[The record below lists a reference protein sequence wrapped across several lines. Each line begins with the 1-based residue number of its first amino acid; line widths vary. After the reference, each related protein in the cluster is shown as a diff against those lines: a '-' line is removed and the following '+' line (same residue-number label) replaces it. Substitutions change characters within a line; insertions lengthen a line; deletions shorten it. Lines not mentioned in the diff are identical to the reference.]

1 MEIALIL
8 SGEHKTLPP
17 SEVKSLLEAENTK
30 YKIKYHR
37 DKLMI
42 LEIQTD
48 KIPNLSRLAYT
59 HEISQVISKTTPRK
73 FEEKIRSIPWEK
85 IIEDNFAV
93 RAKKIEKTTT
103 DSPIIEKRTGTIIKK
118 SHPHLQVNLES
129 PKTLIRL
136 MIEKD
141 KIFITKRLYKIDK
154 KHFNVAK
161 PHKRPFFYP
170 GSMSPKLARCM
181 VNLSGVRKGERLLD
195 PFCGTGG
202 ILIEAGIVGAKII
215 GADIDPK
222 MIKGTEKNLKYYGIR
237 DYELIMADARS
248 LKLEKPVKAIVT
260 DPPYGISAS
269 TRGEKQ
275 EKLYKEFLKTAKYNL
290 QEDGRICI
298 ATPHYLQLEN
308 ITDEFK
314 IKEKHAIRMH
324 KSLTRLIYTLEK
336 DSGGSHHCK

>member
-1 MEIALIL
+1 MEIAMIL

-17 SEVKSLLEAENTK
+17 SEIKNLLEAENTK
-30 YKIKYHR
+30 YKVKYHR
-37 DKLMI
+37 NKLLT
-42 LEIQTD
+42 LEVQAD
-48 KIPNLSRLAYT
+48 KIPTLSRLAYT
-59 HEISQVISKTTPRK
+59 HEISQIISKTTPRK
-73 FEEKIRSIPWEK
+73 LENTIKSIPWDK
-85 IIEDNFAV
+85 LIEDDFAV
-93 RAKKIEKTTT
+93 RAKKIEKTPI
-103 DSPIIEKRTGTIIKK
+103 DSPIIEKKIGTIIKK
-118 SHPHLQVNLES
+118 GHPHLQVNLENPS
-129 PKTLIRL
+129 TLIRL
-136 MIEKD
+136 IMEKD

-154 KHFNVAK
+154 KHFNRAK

-181 VNLSGVRKGERLLD
+181 VNLSGAREGERLLD

-202 ILIEAGIVGAKII
+202 ILIEAGIIGAKVI

-222 MIKGTEKNLKYYGIR
+222 MIKGAEKNLKYYGIR
-237 DYELIMADARS
+237 DYELINADARS

-275 EKLYKEFLKTAKYNL
+275 EKLYREFLKTAKYNL

-308 ITDEFK
+308 ITDKFT

-324 KSLTRLIYTLEK
+324 KSLTRIIYILEK
-336 DSGGSHHCK
+336 SGGSNHCK

>member
-17 SEVKSLLEAENTK
+17 SEVKNLLKTEYKVRYCAE
-30 YKIKYHR
+30 
-37 DKLMI
+37 KLMI
-42 LEIQTD
+42 LDIPQE
-48 KIPNLSRLAYT
+48 KIPILSRLAYT
-59 HEISQVISKTTPRK
+59 HEICQVISTTTPRRLNRIK
-73 FEEKIRSIPWEK
+73 SLPWEHLIK
-85 IIEDNFAV
+85 DNFAV
-93 RAKKIEKTTT
+93 RVKKIDKTSI
-103 DSPIIEKRTGTIIKK
+103 DSPIIEKRVGAIIKRE
-118 SHPHLQVNLES
+118 HPHLQVKLEN
-129 PKTLIRL
+129 PRTLIRL
-136 MIEKD
+136 LIKKD

-154 KHFNVAK
+154 KHFNMAK

-181 VNLSGVRKGERLLD
+181 VNLSGVREGETLLD

-202 ILIEAGIVGAKII
+202 ILIEAGIIGARVI

-222 MIKGTEKNLKYYGIR
+222 MVKGTEENLKYYGIK
-237 DYELIMADARS
+237 DYKIIRADAKK

-298 ATPHYLQLEN
+298 ATPHKLHLEK
-308 ITDEFK
+308 IIDEKFT

-324 KSLTRLIYTLEK
+324 KSLTRIIYLIKKGDL
-336 DSGGSHHCK
+336 

>member
-1 MEIALIL
+1 MEIAVIL

-17 SEVKSLLEAENTK
+17 SEVKNLLEAENAK
-30 YKIKYHR
+30 YRIKYHR
-37 DKLMI
+37 DKLMT
-42 LEIQTD
+42 LEVQAD
-48 KIPNLSRLAYT
+48 KIPTLSRLAYT
-59 HEISQVISKTTPRK
+59 HEISQIISKTTPENLDK
-73 FEEKIRSIPWEK
+73 TIKSIPWERL
-85 IIEDNFAV
+85 IEGDFAV
-93 RAKKIEKTTT
+93 RAKKIEKIPI
-103 DSPIIEKRTGTIIKK
+103 DSPIIEKKVGAMIKEG
-118 SHPHLQVNLES
+118 HPHFQVNLEN
-129 PKTLIRL
+129 PRTLIRL
-136 MIEKD
+136 IIEKD

-154 KHFNVAK
+154 KHFNSAK

-181 VNLSGVRKGERLLD
+181 VNLSGVREGERLLD

-202 ILIEAGIVGAKII
+202 ILIEAGIIGVKVI

-222 MIKGTEKNLKYYGIR
+222 MIKGAEENLKYYGIR
-237 DYELIMADARS
+237 DYELIRADARS

-269 TRGEKQ
+269 TQGEKQ
-275 EKLYKEFLKTAKYNL
+275 EKLYREFLKTAKYNL

-324 KSLTRLIYTLEK
+324 KSLTRIIYTLEK
-336 DSGGSHHCK
+336 SGGSYHCK